1 MATPQ
6 TRRRILLRISTSIL
20 ASLIVTEECGA
31 QERSV
36 AVPLASRITH
46 VQPMT
51 GIMLWTTSE
60 HNRTSSIQLEYS
72 YMKYGDMVTER
83 GQYDWGVMDRL
94 LERVA
99 ARRHQA
105 IVRFYFV
112 YPGNPTTV
120 PGYIKAL
127 PDYHETRGR
136 SEDKPTAFPDWSH
149 RELQE
154 FTLDFYEKLAAR
166 YDDDPRLAFVETGFG
181 LWAEYHIYSGPM
193 LLGKTFPD
201 KSFQAAFARQLG
213 RVFRKTP
220 WMISVDAA
228 AASRTPFAAQRDLL
242 KIPFGVFDD
251 SFLCQQHERENEPN
265 WNFFGRDRWKRA
277 PAGGEISYYTAHDQ
291 KEALAAN
298 GPHGIPF
305 EKAAADF
312 HITFMIANDQ
322 PKYQKLDR
330 IRAAGLACGYK
341 FRILA
346 FEASASRSRV
356 TVTNTGVAPI
366 YHDAYLAVDGV
377 RAEGSLKGLLPGES
391 RTDEIKAGGTSPKL
405 TIACD
410 RLVPGQAIEYDAN
423 LPGPRR

>member
-6 TRRRILLRISTSIL
+6 ARRRILLRISTSIL
-20 ASLIVTEECGA
+20 ASLIVTEECRA

-51 GIMLWTTSE
+51 GIVLWTTSE

-72 YMKYGDMVTER
+72 YMKYGDVVAER

-251 SFLCQQHERENEPN
+251 SFLCQQHARENEPN

-277 PAGGEISYYTAHDQ
+277 PAGGEISYYTARDQ
-291 KEALAAN
+291 KEAMAAN

-330 IRAAGLACGYK
+330 ILAAGLACGYK

-377 RAEGSLKGLLPGES
+377 RAERSLKGLLPGES